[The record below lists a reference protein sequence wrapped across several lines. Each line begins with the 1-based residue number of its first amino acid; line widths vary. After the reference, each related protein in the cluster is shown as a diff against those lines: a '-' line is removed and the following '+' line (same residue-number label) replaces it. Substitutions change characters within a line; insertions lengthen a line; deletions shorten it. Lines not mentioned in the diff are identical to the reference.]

1 MADAP
6 PPSYEQ
12 ATGSSSASSRP
23 AASSNTTHDDHLKVP
38 GASGKDGMSA
48 AYRRSMEDEGS
59 PLPTGWVRSYDPQNQ
74 HQFFVDTTKEPP
86 RSIWHHPHDDDE
98 YLDSLSGEQREQ
110 AEQESLTYK
119 RNHPPTKED
128 YIHAPS
134 DDEDDYLP
142 QHYQKQT
149 GNHAS
154 SSASN
159 AELPPRPDGKDG
171 GKGKEKVSFGRKLK
185 DKVTG
190 MSHEEREAAR
200 RQREEE
206 ERQAYEMHVKVRAA
220 MQRAAETGQPQLI
233 GRDREGR
240 DIYMEPPRPPYAGG
254 YGMGGG
260 YGYNPYQPYNNQ
272 GIYTTPNARY
282 IRPAVPYG
290 RPYGGYGYGR
300 PYGGGMAMPLAGGLL
315 GGALLGGLLF

>member
-23 AASSNTTHDDHLKVP
+23 AGSSHANTSNHLQVP
-38 GASGKDGMSA
+38 GGASGKDGMSA
-48 AYRRSMEDEGS
+48 AYRRSMEDEGR
-59 PLPTGWVRSYDPQNQ
+59 PLPEGWVRSYDPQNQ
-74 HQFFVDTTKEPP
+74 HQFFVDTTKDPP

-98 YLDSLSGEQREQ
+98 YLNTLSGEERERV
-110 AEQESLTYK
+110 EQE
-119 RNHPPTKED
+119 N

-134 DDEDDYLP
+134 DDEEDDYLP

-149 GNHAS
+149 GNAS
-154 SSASN
+154 SSTASH
-159 AELPPRPDGKDG
+159 AELPPRPDGKDD
-171 GKGKEKVSFGRKLK
+171 GKGKQKLSFGRKLK

-206 ERQAYEMHVKVRAA
+206 ERKAYEMHVKVRAA

-233 GRDREGR
+233 GKDREGR

-260 YGYNPYQPYNNQ
+260 YGYSPYQP
-272 GIYTTPNARY
+272 
-282 IRPAVPYG
+282 
-290 RPYGGYGYGR
+290 PYGGYGYGR

-315 GGALLGGLLF
+315 GGALIGGLLF

>member
-1 MADAP
+1 MAEAP
-6 PPSYEQ
+6 PPTYEQ

-23 AASSNTTHDDHLKVP
+23 A
-38 GASGKDGMSA
+38 GKDGMSA
-48 AYRRSMEDEGS
+48 AYRRSMEDEGR
-59 PLPTGWVRSYDPQNQ
+59 PLPEGWVRSYDPQNK
-74 HQFFVDTTKEPP
+74 HQFFVDTTKDPP

-98 YLDSLSGEQREQ
+98 YLNTLSGEERERV
-110 AEQESLTYK
+110 EQESLTYK
-119 RNHPPTKED
+119 H
-128 YIHAPS
+128 
-134 DDEDDYLP
+134 DYLP

-149 GNHAS
+149 GNAS
-154 SSASN
+154 PSTTTTTTSH
-159 AELPPRPDGKDG
+159 AELPPRSDGKDE
-171 GKGKEKVSFGRKLK
+171 GKGKQKLSFGRKLK

-254 YGMGGG
+254 YGMSGG
-260 YGYNPYQPYNNQ
+260 YGYNPYQPYNSQ

-300 PYGGGMAMPLAGGLL
+300 PYGGGLAMPLAGGLL